1 MLMFD
6 IHLDIVPIHTQLE
19 YFLRIVFAAFF
30 GAAIGFERKNRL
42 KEAGVR
48 THLIVCLGSALMM
61 VISKYGFSD
70 IVNLAG
76 YKVDPTR
83 VAAQIVTGIGFL
95 GAGMIFVRKQTVNG
109 LTTAAGVW
117 ATAGIG
123 MAIGSGLYFIGMVS
137 AVLIIFLQIVLH
149 KNADFFHIPLSESI
163 EMKVVNR
170 PDVLKDLRDVF
181 RDRNIEIIN
190 IKVEN
195 IDERTI
201 GIDLLAKFPHNYHVD
216 EIMLMFNNLDYII
229 SVEL

>member
-1 MLMFD
+1 MFE
-6 IHLDIVPIHTQLE
+6 ITVDIVPIHVQLE
-19 YFLRIVFAAFF
+19 FFLRVVIAAIF
-30 GAAIGFERKNRL
+30 GAAIGYERKNRL

-48 THLIVCLGSALMM
+48 THLIVCLGSALIM
-61 VISKYGFSD
+61 VVSKYGFSD
-70 IVNLAG
+70 IANQAG
-76 YKVDPTR
+76 YRVDPTR
-83 VAAQIVTGIGFL
+83 IASQIVSGIGFL

-117 ATAGIG
+117 ATAGVG
-123 MAIGSGLYFIGMVS
+123 MAIGSGLYFIGMIS
-137 AVLIIFLQIVLH
+137 AVLIIFLQVVLH

-163 EMKVVNR
+163 EIKVVNR
-170 PDVLKDLRDVF
+170 PDVLKDLRDVI
-181 RDRNIEIIN
+181 RDRNIEIVN

-201 GIDLLAKFPHNYHVD
+201 GIDLLAKFPHGYHAD